1 MVTGHSLGAGV
12 ATILSLKLK
21 SDYPDIRCIAYSPPG
36 GLVSERLSEYTK
48 SFVLSVVV
56 GDDIIPRL
64 GVYSIHSLK
73 ADIIRVYETI
83 IIFVNWKSN
92 LICFFLFFSKFG
104 KKATLNIKFIGIIRL
119 IYLNG
124 NY

>member
-64 GVYSIHSLK
+64 GVHSVHKLK
-73 ADIIRVYETI
+73 ADILRVIYKVLFI
-83 IIFVNWKSN
+83 IKRKCNKSN
-92 LICFFLFFSKFG
+92 YFLQ
-104 KKATLNIKFIGIIRL
+104 
-119 IYLNG
+119 G
-124 NY
+124 NLGNRTPKV